1 MSIYRILKSYIVLA
15 VLFVGTV
22 PFLHAQDNSSDSLEV
37 FFRQGYSNWD
47 PNLKNN
53 EQRVKEFVERFEIL
67 RQDPIMER
75 IASIQIISGA
85 SPEGPWALNQRLSIN
100 RAKCVRNVLAQ
111 YIDLP
116 DSVVVV
122 DSRGVNW
129 QGLEAMVAA
138 SDMQYRDEVLDIIR
152 NTPEL
157 DQSRGYNYELRKKTL
172 ERLHGGRPYA
182 YMYRNFFPPLRSF
195 FLKIAV
201 DWKKYEQIKQEV
213 QILPTDITLKVD
225 PMPRPEMPPMP
236 YVLTPPKELPPFYM
250 AIKTNM
256 LYDLAITPN
265 IGVEFY
271 LGNNYAITGNWM
283 YAWWKNHHAHWWHRI
298 YGGDLEVRR
307 YFGAL
312 AEEKPLQGWHVG
324 IYGGI
329 VTYDF
334 EWGKRGYLGDRW
346 SYGGGVS
353 LGYSMPFKR
362 RFNIDFTL
370 GIGYLGGEYKEYLPF
385 DDCYVWQATKQRNWI
400 GPTKLEVSL
409 VWLIGRGNYNKG
421 K

>member
-1 MSIYRILKSYIVLA
+1 MLPALVN
-15 VLFVGTV
+15 
-22 PFLHAQDNSSDSLEV
+22 AQERTTDSLEV
-37 FFRQGYSNWD
+37 FFRQGYTTWD

-53 EQRVKEFVERFEIL
+53 GQRVREFVERFKKL
-67 RQDPIMER
+67 RQDRVMDR
-75 IASIQIISGA
+75 IASIRIVSGA
-85 SPEGPWALNQRLSIN
+85 SPEGSWALNQRLSQG
-100 RAKCVRNVLAQ
+100 RADRIRGVLRQ

-116 DSVVVV
+116 DSIIEI

-129 QGLEAMVAA
+129 LGLREMVAA
-138 SDMQYRDEVLDIIR
+138 SDMQYRDEVLDIIV

-157 DQSRGYNYELRKKTL
+157 DTSRGYNYELRKKTL

-195 FLKIAV
+195 FLKIVV
-201 DWKKYEQIKQEV
+201 DWEKYEAIKQEV
-213 QILPTDITLKVD
+213 QIIPTDMSIKVEHTER
-225 PMPRPEMPPMP
+225 PVMPVLPYEMPK
-236 YVLTPPKELPPFYM
+236 PKELPPFYM
-250 AIKTNM
+250 AVKTNM

-271 LGNNYAITGNWM
+271 LGNKFAIAGNWM
-283 YAWWKNHHAHWWHRI
+283 YAWWRKHKASWWHRT

-307 YFGAL
+307 YFGSL

-324 IYGGI
+324 LYGGI

-334 EWGKRGYLGDRW
+334 EWGARGYLGDRW
-346 SYGGGVS
+346 SYFGGVS
-353 LGYSMPFKR
+353 VGYSMPIKR
-362 RFNIDFTL
+362 RFNLDFTL
-370 GIGYLGGEYKEYLPF
+370 GLGYLGGEYKEYLPE
-385 DDCYVWQATKQRNWI
+385 DDCYVWQATKQRKWF

-409 VWLIGRGNYNKG
+409 VWLIGRGNYNKD